1 MTVGPAR
8 FVRRVVAAGERH
20 RYARELAL
28 VLIAKVCALLVIWHV
43 WFADGASGAPGRVD
57 TAARIAPV
65 PAPAAPG
72 PLRHAGP

>member
-8 FVRRVVAAGERH
+8 FVRRVVAEGGRH

-43 WFADGASGAPGRVD
+43 WFAEGASDARGHVD

-65 PAPAAPG
+65 AAPAAPT